1 MGKCESCGAE
11 NASTQSISV
20 GKLNLNVCG
29 RCYASIEKDKA
40 EKKYYESQMKHRIT
54 Y

>member
-11 NASTQSISV
+11 NVTTQNIQV
-20 GKLNLNVCG
+20 GNVGINVCG
-29 RCYASIEKDKA
+29 RCYTSIEKDKA
-40 EKKYYESQMKHRIT
+40 EKKYYESQMKHRFT